1 VLHEPRLLLLDE
13 PTAGV
18 DPQGAKREF
27 WDEIHALS
35 AEGLTVMVSTHY
47 MDEAERCHDIA
58 YIAYGK
64 LMARGTAGRGDRP
77 VGPDHLPRRGAGADR
92 LGRELAKARAW
103 PWPRRSGPPCTS
115 AARTARR
122 WRPPSPPIASRR
134 WSGARSRPPGGRVH
148 PADGGVEGQFPM
160 SGPVFRPRILSLN
173 RILAV
178 LTKEFIQLTRDRLT
192 YAMILVMPIVQLM
205 LFGYAINSDPRD
217 LPTAV
222 LVQDHGP
229 MARSTLAALANNGY
243 FKIVREAA
251 SPEELDEAIAR
262 GEVQFA
268 LTIPADFTRR
278 VVRGDDAQILVEAD
292 ASDPAATGGA
302 IAALANLP
310 RTALVRDLVGRGG
323 PALGPAVRGGDPP
336 RYNPES
342 HHRLQHRARPAGRD
356 PVDDPG
362 DDDLAGHDPRIRAR
376 HHGEP
381 AGHAGQADR
390 GDDRQAVALCGGR
403 PDPDRGDPDPGAGA
417 VRGADGG
424 GWDALA
430 AGVVLFILGSLSLG
444 FLISTLARNQLQA
457 VQMSFFYIMPS
468 ILLSGF
474 MFPFRGMPAWAQ
486 ALGSV
491 IPVTHFLR
499 VVRGSLL
506 KGLGLRR
513 PVD

>member
-1 VLHEPRLLLLDE
+1 M
-13 PTAGV
+13 
-18 DPQGAKREF
+18 
-27 WDEIHALS
+27 S
-35 AEGLTVMVSTHY
+35 A
-47 MDEAERCHDIA
+47 
-58 YIAYGK
+58 
-64 LMARGTAGRGDRP
+64 
-77 VGPDHLPRRGAGADR
+77 
-92 LGRELAKARAW
+92 
-103 PWPRRSGPPCTS
+103 
-115 AARTARR
+115 
-122 WRPPSPPIASRR
+122 
-134 WSGARSRPPGGRVH
+134 
-148 PADGGVEGQFPM
+148 PM
-160 SGPVFRPRILSLN
+160 SAKSSDPDASVDRGLSLN

-192 YAMILVMPIVQLM
+192 YAMILVMPIVQLL

-229 MARSTLAALANNGY
+229 MARSALSALAHNGY

-251 SPEELDEAIAR
+251 SPEELDQAIAR

-310 RTALVRDLVGRGG
+310 RTALSRDLVGAAASPSDPGG
-323 PALGPAVRGGDPP
+323 GQDPFEVVIHR
-336 RYNPES
+336 RYNPEAITAYNIVPGLLGVVLS
-342 HHRLQHRARPAGRD
+342 LTLVMMTSLGMTREYERGTMESLLATPAKPIEVMIGKLSPYVAVGLIQTVVILVLAR
-356 PVDDPG
+356 V
-362 DDDLAGHDPRIRAR
+362 LF
-376 HHGEP
+376 
-381 AGHAGQADR
+381 
-390 GDDRQAVALCGGR
+390 AVPMA
-403 PDPDRGDPDPGAGA
+403 
-417 VRGADGG
+417 G

-430 AGVVLFILGSLSLG
+430 VGVVLFILGSLSLG
-444 FLISTLARNQLQA
+444 FLISTVARNQLQA
-457 VQMSFFYIMPS
+457 VQMSFFYILPS

-506 KGLGLRR
+506 KGLGVLDLWTSLAALAVFVVTIAAAAMSRYRR
-513 PVD
+513 TLD